1 MGKGVGYPT
10 HHMLKIFPQLK
21 GTLLPQL
28 NPVYTRR
35 YIQYVTLYRA
45 MTQDQVIE
53 MLLMTLQGVTIST

>member
-1 MGKGVGYPT
+1 MGKGAGYPP
-10 HHMLKIFPQLK
+10 HHMLKISPQLN
-21 GTLLPQL
+21 GILLPQL

-35 YIQYVTLYRA
+35 YCKYVTLYRA